1 LQGLNFK
8 GFRKTMNSSPETE
21 FTMKP
26 TNPNTTFKTIFT
38 AVFCLTLTSG
48 GAAFYLGSQPTLS
61 PAENRLFDG
70 ANATWTMGTTT
81 LIGLLTSQSGN
92 DDEDEADRDDDEQ

>member
-1 LQGLNFK
+1 M
-8 GFRKTMNSSPETE
+8 KTVH
-21 FTMKP
+21 FQA
-26 TNPNTTFKTIFT
+26 IFT

-61 PAENRLFDG
+61 PAQNRLFDG

-81 LIGLLTSQSGN
+81 LIGLLASQSN
-92 DDEDEADRDDDEQ
+92 DDDDEADRDEQ